1 MFRYDTVSQKVTR
14 TENLNKIAILR
25 TYESHMGS
33 CGGGGGAEVII
44 QIGAIEQSHLQLQ
57 YCSSCSHPCRTC
69 TARGE

>member
-33 CGGGGGAEVII
+33 CGGGGGGEVII
-44 QIGAIEQSHLQLQ
+44 QNRAIEQSHLQLQ
-57 YCSSCSHPCRTC
+57 YCSACSHSYRTC
-69 TARGE
+69 TAHGE